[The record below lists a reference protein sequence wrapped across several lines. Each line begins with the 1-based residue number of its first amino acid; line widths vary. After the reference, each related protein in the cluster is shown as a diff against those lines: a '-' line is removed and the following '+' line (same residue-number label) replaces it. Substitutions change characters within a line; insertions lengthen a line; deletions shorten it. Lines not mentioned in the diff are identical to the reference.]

1 MRASIIHDSAQK
13 VNIFLYRDARGALV
27 RTDAAARD
35 GRAQPANAG
44 AHSHGTRDRD
54 TNPVETPTLALGG
67 TLRTCP
73 TKQGGGVSAP
83 PHAHAAHDQAV
94 HSTPHSLEHR
104 LHGGVVLGDVAL
116 DRLVGRRDLHIISRA
131 GEQARV
137 RPTAEVSWAGHVACR
152 CAPGK
157 RTKASLL

>member
-1 MRASIIHDSAQK
+1 M
-13 VNIFLYRDARGALV
+13 

-73 TKQGGGVSAP
+73 TKQGGGVSTPTRTRSSRSSSTQAP
-83 PHAHAAHDQAV
+83 PTHL
-94 HSTPHSLEHR
+94 ST
-104 LHGGVVLGDVAL
+104 DFM
-116 DRLVGRRDLHIISRA
+116 
-131 GEQARV
+131 
-137 RPTAEVSWAGHVACR
+137 EVSYLA
-152 CAPGK
+152 
-157 RTKASLL
+157 T